1 MAVQQLGKKQAKK
14 EKKNQKA
21 LDDEFARDEEKAL
34 EDTQRMIDLMEKIY
48 KDEIKTEPEPSK
60 PAKIRNPGGPIIK
73 AKDGGMMLKTY
84 DNVEDAKE
92 ALKKAPPGS
101 MILATGKPGN
111 ETYKIIQIGPG
122 PGGTIVKKKRGG
134 SVEGKRLT
142 KTVPPKKGPNS
153 QGMRGTGAA
162 IRGTKFK
169 GVF

>member
-1 MAVQQLGKKQAKK
+1 MAVQQLAKKQAKK

-48 KDEIKTEPEPSK
+48 KKDKKVKERTPEK
-60 PAKIRNPGGPIIK
+60 PAKIRNPGGSIIK
-73 AKDGGMMLKTY
+73 AKD
-84 DNVEDAKE
+84 
-92 ALKKAPPGS
+92 
-101 MILATGKPGN
+101 
-111 ETYKIIQIGPG
+111 
-122 PGGTIVKKKRGG
+122 GG

-153 QGMRGTGAA
+153 QGMRGTGIA
-162 IRGTKFK
+162 ISGTKFK

>member
-48 KDEIKTEPEPSK
+48 KDEKVKERIPEK
-60 PAKIRNPGGPIIK
+60 PPKIRNPGGPILE
-73 AKDGGMMLKTY
+73 AKD
-84 DNVEDAKE
+84 
-92 ALKKAPPGS
+92 
-101 MILATGKPGN
+101 
-111 ETYKIIQIGPG
+111 
-122 PGGTIVKKKRGG
+122 GG

-142 KTVPPKKGPNS
+142 RTVPPKKGPNT
-153 QGMRGTGAA
+153 QGMRGTGIA
-162 IRGTKFK
+162 ISGTKFK